1 MTNQEEII
9 MKLTGDGK
17 KGIFPF
23 ALGQASIQLSFVV
36 IGQLT
41 YALTSSAGMAAGTV
55 GLLLMCSKILDG
67 VTDLIA
73 GYIIDR
79 TNLKLGKARPF
90 DLMALPL
97 WLLVIL
103 CFTVPKFSMAGKII
117 WVLLTF
123 NLCQSVSYTFCS
135 VSSPVRAKRSFDKDH
150 RAKALAAAGIV
161 SAVLATIVSIV
172 LPLLI
177 KQFEARPHGW
187 TIISAIFAIPCMI
200 MSLLMFFCVPE
211 MNADGIEEEK
221 EEKISFATSARY
233 FFRNKYALILVVM
246 LMAAALAN
254 IICGTAATYYFKYF
268 IGDMSLQSLVGLV
281 SIISYVF
288 LLFLPALEKRTSH
301 KTICMIAFGMIL
313 AGGAGRYI
321 DGRNIVILI
330 IFGILFSIGI
340 TVMMTTK
347 SLALMDCMAYGK
359 EKFGMESEGVYS
371 AINGFS
377 DKIANGLG
385 ALLVGLI
392 LEIGHWD
399 GALAVQPQ
407 SALSAIQFMYAGVP
421 AVMGLIGLAA
431 TWRFNAEKELKGEK
445 THE

>member
-1 MTNQEEII
+1 
-9 MKLTGDGK
+9 MKLTGNGK
-17 KGIFPF
+17 KGVLPF

-55 GLLLMCSKILDG
+55 GLLLMCSKIFDG
-67 VTDLIA
+67 ITDLVA

-90 DLMALPL
+90 DLMAIPL

-103 CFTVPKFSMAGKII
+103 CFTVPKFNMVGKII

-123 NLCQSVSYTFCS
+123 NLCQSFSYTFCS

-161 SAVLATIVSIV
+161 SAVLATTVSIV

-177 KQFEARPHGW
+177 NRFETQPHGW
-187 TIISAIFAIPCMI
+187 TIISAAFAVPCMI

-211 MNADGIEEEK
+211 MNPEDITEEK
-221 EEKISFATSARY
+221 TEKVSFVKAAKC
-233 FFRNKYALILVVM
+233 FFQNKYALVLVVM
-246 LMAAALAN
+246 LMVAALAN
-254 IICGTAATYYFKYF
+254 IICGTAATYYFKYY
-268 IGDMSLQSLVGLV
+268 IGNLDLQSLVGLV

-288 LLFLPALEKRTSH
+288 LLFLPALEKKTSH
-301 KTICMIAFGMIL
+301 KTICMIAFGMI
-313 AGGAGRYI
+313 AFGGIGRYI
-321 DGRNIVILI
+321 NGKSMLVLIV
-330 IFGILFSIGI
+330 FGILFSIGVTI
-340 TVMMTTK
+340 MMTTK
-347 SLALMDCMAYGK
+347 SLALMDCMAYSK
-359 EKFGMESEGVYS
+359 AKFGLESEGVYS
-371 AINGFS
+371 AINGFA

-392 LEIGHWD
+392 LEIGHWNGD
-399 GALAVQPQ
+399 LAVQPQ
-407 SALSAIQFMYAGVP
+407 SALNAIQFMYAGVP
-421 AVMGLIGLAA
+421 ALMGLIGLLA
-431 TWRFNAEKELKGEK
+431 TSRFNAEKELKVEAK
-445 THE
+445 HE